1 MFASGLI
8 TLREGLE
15 AALIVGIVLGVLRRL
30 GYANRSRTV
39 WAGVLAAVAVSL
51 VVGLALN
58 ALGVALEGRS
68 EEIFEGAAMLLAAGV
83 LTWMI
88 FWMQRQGRHIQAQ
101 LESDVRAAVTAGSAW
116 ALFGLAFVAV
126 VREGVET
133 VLFLTAA
140 AFSAT
145 PAQTLVG
152 GVLGLAVAVALGWL
166 MFAAGR
172 RLNVRA
178 FFRVTGILL
187 LLFAAG
193 LIAQGVH
200 ELQEAAFLPTFVEHV
215 WDINPILDENSL
227 VGQFLKSLFGY
238 NGNPSLL
245 EVIAYA
251 FYLGIVGFLSLRT
264 GGQPARLTDVRHS
277 SPV

>member
-1 MFASGLI
+1 MFASFLI

-15 AALIVGIVLGVLRRL
+15 AALIIGIVLSVLRRL
-30 GYANRSRTV
+30 GHANRSRTV
-39 WAGVLAAVAVSL
+39 WAGVLVAVAVSMA
-51 VVGLALN
+51 VGLALN
-58 ALGVALEGRS
+58 ALGVALEGRG
-68 EEIFEGAAMLLAAGV
+68 EAIFEGVAMLLAAGV

-88 FWMQRQGRHIQAQ
+88 FWMQRQGRHIQVH
-101 LESDVRAAVTAGSAW
+101 LESDVRAAVAAGSAW

-126 VREGVET
+126 VREGIET
-133 VLFLTAA
+133 ALFLTAA

-145 PAQTLVG
+145 PMQTLVG
-152 GVLGLAVAVALGWL
+152 GVLGLVVAITLGWL

-193 LIAQGVH
+193 LVAQGVH
-200 ELQEAAFLPTFVEHV
+200 ELQEAALLPTFVEHV
-215 WDINPILDENSL
+215 WDINPILDEKSL

-245 EVIAYA
+245 EVVTYTL
-251 FYLGIVGFLSLRT
+251 YLLIVGALSLDMT
-264 GGQPARLTDVRHS
+264 GRGVRVQRS
-277 SPV
+277 IP

>member
-1 MFASGLI
+1 MLASFLI

-15 AALIVGIVLGVLRRL
+15 AALIIGIVLGVLRRL
-30 GYANRSRTV
+30 GRADRGRIV
-39 WAGVLAAVAVSL
+39 WAGVLTAVALSL

-58 ALGVALEGRS
+58 ALGVALEGRG
-68 EEIFEGAAMLLAAGV
+68 EAVFEGVAMLLAAGV

-126 VREGVET
+126 VREGIET
-133 VLFLTAA
+133 ALFLTAA

-166 MFAAGR
+166 MFAAGG

-178 FFRVTGILL
+178 FFRVTGVLL
-187 LLFAAG
+187 LLFATG
-193 LIAQGVH
+193 LVAQGVH
-200 ELQEAAFLPTFVEHV
+200 ELQEAALLPTFVEHV
-215 WDINPILDENSL
+215 WDINPILDEKSL

-238 NGNPSLL
+238 NGNPSLE
-245 EVIAYA
+245 EVVAYSLY
-251 FYLGIVGFLSLRT
+251 FVIVGVLSLRYS
-264 GGQPARLTDVRHS
+264 PKAVRLARS
-277 SPV
+277 GAG

>member
-1 MFASGLI
+1 MFASFLI

-15 AALIVGIVLGVLRRL
+15 AALIIGIVLSVLRRL
-30 GYANRSRTV
+30 GHANRSRTV
-39 WAGVLAAVAVSL
+39 WAGVLVAVAVSMA
-51 VVGLALN
+51 VGLALN
-58 ALGVALEGRS
+58 ALGMALEGRG
-68 EEIFEGAAMLLAAGV
+68 EAIFEGVAMLLAAGV

-88 FWMQRQGRHIQAQ
+88 FWMQRQGRHIQVH
-101 LESDVRAAVTAGSAW
+101 LESDVRAAVAAGSAW

-126 VREGVET
+126 VREGIET
-133 VLFLTAA
+133 ALFLTAA

-145 PAQTLVG
+145 PMQTLVG
-152 GVLGLAVAVALGWL
+152 GVLGLVVAITLGWL

-193 LIAQGVH
+193 LVAQGVH
-200 ELQEAAFLPTFVEHV
+200 ELQEAALLPTFVEHV
-215 WDINPILDENSL
+215 WDINPILDEKSL

-245 EVIAYA
+245 EVVTYTL
-251 FYLGIVGFLSLRT
+251 YLLIVGALSLDMT
-264 GGQPARLTDVRHS
+264 GRGVRVQRS
-277 SPV
+277 IP